1 VGMDFGRT
9 FVMTD
14 PVTDQVLWV
23 CSGAAPDGSC
33 PHADKPPYVCQGLR
47 VVATHGTARDGSSFT
62 VDKMVPGRCP
72 AAWID
77 EP

>member
-1 VGMDFGRT
+1 METKRT

-23 CSGAAPDGSC
+23 CSGAAENGQC
-33 PHADKPPYVCQGLR
+33 PHADRPPYVCRGLR
-47 VVATHGTARDGSSFT
+47 LTAIGGTTQDGTSFT
-62 VDKMVPGRCP
+62 VDELVPGRCP

-77 EP
+77 QL